1 LHCCRE
7 PGEVFREEII
17 TNRPRLTGFIL
28 MEQNLTDRAFWK
40 SFWES
45 RKGLIFYLKPNY
57 VFGDILAKLIAEKN
71 IKTAIELGGFPGYYA
86 AYLKKYQHLDTTLFD
101 YFIHEGLINQ
111 LLEKN
116 GLKPGDVNIIEAD
129 LFGYNPE
136 KLYDLVL
143 SFGLIEHFTDTKSI
157 IETHLQFLKPGG
169 VLFITLPNF
178 KSINGWVQRNFDR
191 DNYDK
196 HNIDSMNPRL
206 LTDYC
211 RELGLTEIES
221 YYHGRFTVWL
231 ENKSERGGL
240 VKALVKTIWVAGKVF
255 TKIIPVESKALS
267 PYIVVKA
274 VK

>member
-1 LHCCRE
+1 
-7 PGEVFREEII
+7 
-17 TNRPRLTGFIL
+17 

-45 RKGLIFYLKPNY
+45 KKDLIFHIKPNY

-86 AYLKKYQHLDTTLFD
+86 TYLKKYQHLETTLFD
-101 YFIHEGLINQ
+101 YYIHDGLINQ

-116 GLKPGDVNIIEAD
+116 GLKPGDIEIVEAD
-129 LFGYNPE
+129 LFTYRPA
-136 KLYDLVL
+136 KLYDMVL
-143 SFGLIEHFTDTKSI
+143 SFGLIEHFNDTKAI

-178 KSINGWVQRNFDR
+178 KGVNGWVQRKFDR

-206 LTDYC
+206 LADHC
-211 RELGLTEIES
+211 RALGLSEIEA
-221 YYHGRFTVWL
+221 YYHGRFSTWL
-231 ENKSERGGL
+231 ENSSQQNGA
-240 VKALVKTIWVAGKVF
+240 VKALVKTIWLAGKVL
-255 TKIIPVESKALS
+255 TKIIPFESKVLS